1 MVRFIV
7 SGRATR
13 GGMAIGGR
21 LLCAS
26 LMLVAW
32 LAASTYAQDTTNLM
46 RSLRGAPRHGTPRVA
61 PTPSDHLRFLAAPPS
76 AYFSTP
82 STPGAGPAQR
92 AHTFLEQWR
101 DLLVTAG
108 PAVEFKPVRV
118 KSGARRSNVHFEQT
132 YDGIAVFGARVMVQ
146 VGNSG
151 GVECVLSDILRNVG
165 KLGRGSPSTR
175 PAIEAAHA
183 QEAAIALLATENPG
197 LAFRSSP
204 AVLMVYAPS
213 VLGRSGEPQLV
224 WQTEVSNVGAP
235 AVREMVLV
243 DARTAR
249 VAFRYPLIHDA
260 LERSIYDANN
270 SFFADPGTLVR
281 SEGQLPS
288 GIADADLVYDY
299 FGDTYDFYFNVHGR
313 DSLDNAGAE
322 LSATVRYCLILY
334 PCPFPNAFWD
344 GSRMY
349 FGQDYAVDDVVG
361 HELTHGVTENESN
374 LIYSDQSGAI
384 NESLSDMWG
393 EWIDQ
398 SNAAGSDGDEVR
410 WLMGEDLPIGA
421 IRDMADPPA
430 FGDPDRMGS
439 PNFYTGSDDNGGVH
453 INSGVGNKLCY
464 LLTDGDTFNGYTVTG
479 MDVAM
484 TAELFYECQTNLL
497 TPASDYGDLYFA
509 VTQAAVNLGWTQTQR
524 DNLEQACLAVEI
536 KPPPQGVSD
545 FRAVAAD
552 GDPNISL
559 SWTNPV
565 DPGLSG
571 VLIRR
576 STTGFPTDPNDGD
589 LVYDALGSS
598 TVDGPLTIGTRYH
611 YSAWA
616 FYTETGYAAPAH
628 AQAVAGQVAID
639 SFTEQFTANDND
651 LDNRMITFIPDGSPA
666 FYRACVEPA
675 TDFPTDPTGGT
686 VITLQTD
693 TSVRVILTG
702 GANVHLYGQD
712 YSSFY
717 VATNGYVTFG
727 SGDSA
732 YDESPAAHFSLP
744 RISGLFDDLD
754 PSLFGTVSV
763 KQLSDRAAVTYDGV
777 PEFLALQTNSFQ
789 IEMFYDGRIRITW
802 LTISALDGLAGLS
815 DGNGVPPEFLE
826 SDLSAYGSCYPLGD
840 LDRDGDVDR
849 DDYAL
854 LETSL
859 NGPGQLSP
867 NPDADLDGDS
877 DCDLADLAR
886 FMDGFTGPY

>member
-1 MVRFIV
+1 MVGLTV
-7 SGRATR
+7 SGRAGLDGIAT
-13 GGMAIGGR
+13 GGR
-21 LLCAS
+21 LLCTS
-26 LMLVAW
+26 LLLVAL
-32 LAASTYAQDTTNLM
+32 LAAATDAQDTTNLM
-46 RSLRGAPRHGTPRVA
+46 RSLRGAPPHEAPRVA
-61 PTPSDHLRFLAAPPS
+61 RTRSGHLRFLAAPPS

-82 STPGAGPAQR
+82 SAPAAGPAQR
-92 AHTFLEQWR
+92 ARIFLEQWR
-101 DLLVTAG
+101 DLLVAAS
-108 PAVEFKPVRV
+108 PAVGFEAVRV
-118 KSGARRSNVHFEQT
+118 RSGAHRSNVHFEQT

-146 VGNSG
+146 VDNSG
-151 GVECVLSDILRNVG
+151 GVECVLSDILRNVER
-165 KLGRGSPSTR
+165 LDSGSPSTR
-175 PAIEAAHA
+175 PAIKAGRA
-183 QEAAIALLATENPG
+183 QDAAIALLAAENAE
-197 LAFRSSP
+197 LELRASP

-213 VLGRSGEPQLV
+213 VLGRGGDPQLV
-224 WQTEVSNVGAP
+224 WQTEVSNVGPP
-235 AVREMVLV
+235 AVKEVVLV
-243 DARTAR
+243 DAHTGRL
-249 VAFRYPLIHDA
+249 AFRYPLIHDA
-260 LERSIYDANN
+260 INRSIYDADNK
-270 SFFADPGTLVR
+270 FFADPGTLVR
-281 SEGQLPS
+281 SEGQPAS
-288 GIADADLVYDY
+288 GIADADLAYDY

-313 DSLDNAGAE
+313 DSLDDAGSE
-322 LSATVRYCLILY
+322 LSATVRYCLLFY

-349 FGQDYAVDDVVG
+349 FGQGYTVDDVVG

-398 SNAAGSDGDEVR
+398 SNAAGNDAPEVR
-410 WLMGEDLPIGA
+410 WLMGEDLPIDA

-439 PNFYTGSDDNGGVH
+439 PNFYTGPDDNGGVH

-464 LLTDGDTFNGYTVTG
+464 LLTDGDTFNGYNIAG
-479 MDVAM
+479 MGVAM
-484 TAELFYECQTNLL
+484 TAELFYECQISLL
-497 TPASDYGDLYFA
+497 TPASDYADLYFA
-509 VTQAAVNLGWTQTQR
+509 VAQAAVNLGWTQAQR

-545 FRAVAAD
+545 FLAVASD
-552 GDPNISL
+552 GDPDISL
-559 SWTNPV
+559 SWTNPA
-565 DPGLSG
+565 DPGLTSI
-571 VLIRR
+571 VIRR
-576 STTGFPTDPNDGD
+576 STAGFPADPNDGN

-598 TVDGPLTIGTRYH
+598 KVDGPLTIGTRYY

-616 FYTETGYAAPAH
+616 FYGLDGYSAPAH

-639 SFTEQFTANDND
+639 AFTEQFTANDND
-651 LDNRMITFIPDGSPA
+651 LDNLMITFTPDGSPA

-686 VITLQTD
+686 VITLMTD

-702 GANVHLYGQD
+702 GVNVHLYGQN

-727 SGDSA
+727 SGDSE
-732 YDESPAAHFSLP
+732 YDESFAAHFSLP

-802 LTISALDGLAGLS
+802 LTIGALDGLAGLS
-815 DGNGVPPEFLE
+815 DGNGVPSDLLE

-849 DDYAL
+849 DDYAM
-854 LETSL
+854 LEASL

-867 NPDADLDGDS
+867 NPDADLDGDN
-877 DCDLADLAR
+877 DCDLADFAV
-886 FMDGFTGPY
+886 FMGSFIGP